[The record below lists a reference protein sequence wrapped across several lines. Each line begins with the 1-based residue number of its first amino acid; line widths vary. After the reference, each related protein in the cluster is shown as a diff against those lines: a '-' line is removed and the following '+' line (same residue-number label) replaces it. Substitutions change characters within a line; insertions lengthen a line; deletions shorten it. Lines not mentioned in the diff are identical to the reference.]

1 MDSNRVTYSRTSLT
15 PFILAVLSELEACSY
30 RNKTPQETAA
40 HMAPILQKFLP
51 LDSNTAA
58 GNGVDQRLRGQRQ
71 KDHYSHFILRLA
83 FSSTEDLRRR
93 FARLE
98 TMLFKYRFQ
107 QDDGKE
113 RRKFIESLSFDWE
126 VASDEEKQELG
137 EQLLASSGLKRLD
150 DESWLKVDMEKVPE
164 LVERRTA
171 FLRKGKAYFPLR
183 EQQSLILAE
192 FTTRLDRS
200 LEVRIRYLA
209 DLLVVLLTTFLVHK

>member
-1 MDSNRVTYSRTSLT
+1 M
-15 PFILAVLSELEACSY
+15 
-30 RNKTPQETAA
+30 

-51 LDSNTAA
+51 LESNTAA

-107 QDDGKE
+107 QDDGQE

-126 VASDEEKQELG
+126 MVSDEEKQELG

-150 DESWLKVDMEKVPE
+150 DESWFKVDMEKVPE

-171 FLRKGKAYFPLR
+171 FLRRGKAYVPLR
-183 EQQSLILAE
+183 EQQSMILAE
-192 FTTRLDRS
+192 FTARLDRS
-200 LEVRIRYLA
+200 LEVRTR
-209 DLLVVLLTTFLVHK
+209 DVVAFLLTLLTVGLVHE